1 MWSRSGSGLLI
12 CMSEESG
19 KRSHKFGGDDVDE
32 AILRLLE
39 VDGRLTKTAIAQS
52 LGLSRS
58 SIAERLDRL
67 LGSGTIE
74 VVAVPH
80 PLLLG
85 IGWMGYA
92 LLDVEGRL
100 QAVAEPLAAH
110 SSIPF
115 CSIVTGE
122 APLRAEIRVD
132 STESAAALIAWMRSI
147 PGVRSV
153 SVTQYLEV
161 LRDVVAPTGA
171 IHSRVDEVDRRI
183 LTQLQIDGRMSLTEI
198 ATAVRR
204 SPAAIRDRLTR
215 LREGGAIRIGAV
227 LRHGAPFGRRAMG
240 VGLQLSGGDSE
251 VVHRVAELPDL
262 LFAARAMGH
271 FDMILTLR
279 AGSAL
284 EMHEVVEDLR
294 GWPGVRAADTWIH
307 LEIVKERYYGAE
319 QTVIR

>member
-1 MWSRSGSGLLI
+1 MAG
-12 CMSEESG
+12 ESG
-19 KRSHKFGGDDVDE
+19 KKSLEFRGGDVDE

-39 VDGRLTKTAIAQS
+39 VDGRLTKSAIAAS
-52 LGLSRS
+52 LGMSRGL
-58 SIAERLDRL
+58 IAERLDQL

-80 PLLLG
+80 PQLMG

-92 LLDVEGRL
+92 LIEVEGRL
-100 QAVAEPLAAH
+100 QAVAEPLAA
-110 SSIPF
+110 SAAIPF

-122 APLRAEIRVD
+122 APLRAELRAD
-132 STESAAALIAWMRSI
+132 STESAAALIAWMRGI

-161 LRDVVAPTGA
+161 LRDVVAPTGT
-171 IHSRVDEVDRRI
+171 VDTRIDAVDRRI
-183 LTQLQIDGRMSLTEI
+183 MAALQTDGRMSLAELS
-198 ATAVRR
+198 AVVRR
-204 SPAAIRDRLTR
+204 SPAAIRERLAR
-215 LREGGAIRIGAV
+215 LRDGGAIRIGAV

-240 VGLQLSGGDSE
+240 IGLQLSGGDSE
-251 VVHRVAELPDL
+251 VAEHIATLPDL
-262 LFAARAMGH
+262 LFAARTMGH

-307 LEIVKERYYGAE
+307 LEIVKEQYYGTDHIMA
-319 QTVIR
+319 Q

>member
-1 MWSRSGSGLLI
+1 MG
-12 CMSEESG
+12 EDSG
-19 KRSHKFGGDDVDE
+19 KKSHQFGGDDVDE

-39 VDGRLTKTAIAQS
+39 VDGRLTKTALAQS
-52 LGLSRS
+52 LGQSRS
-58 SIAERLDRL
+58 SVGERLDQL
-67 LGSGTIE
+67 LGSGAIE

-80 PLLLG
+80 PQLLG

-92 LLDVEGRL
+92 LLDVEGPL
-100 QAVAEPLAAH
+100 HTVAEPLAESAA
-110 SSIPF
+110 IPF
-115 CSIVTGE
+115 CSIVTGDT
-122 APLRAEIRVD
+122 PLRAEIRAE
-132 STESAAALIAWMRSI
+132 STEAAAGLIAWMRGLA
-147 PGVRSV
+147 GVRSV

-171 IHSRVDEVDRRI
+171 IDARVDEVDRRI
-183 LTQLQIDGRMSLTEI
+183 LAELQSNGRMSLTEI
-198 ATAVRR
+198 ATSVRR
-204 SPAAIRDRLTR
+204 SPAAIRDRLAR

-251 VVHRVAELPDL
+251 VAQRVTELPDL
-262 LFAARAMGH
+262 LFAARALGH

-284 EMHEVVEDLR
+284 EMHEVVEEMR

-307 LEIVKERYYGAE
+307 LEIVKERYYGAD
-319 QTVIR
+319 QLVIR